1 MAKVITLR
9 VKLSIEDKVKLNFD
23 PSKTKEDQIA
33 KIFADETARTLW
45 LTWRPYHIVNQY
57 FGREVIERARKIKK
71 EKPTTVFALSR
82 CLRSSHF
89 SSGRSNFIE
98 ADIDKWCPIA
108 LPFFTGEKVVSY
120 EVLQNA
126 PGSA

>member
-1 MAKVITLR
+1 VAGRWGI
-9 VKLSIEDKVKLNFD
+9 F
-23 PSKTKEDQIA
+23 PS
-33 KIFADETARTLW
+33 ARSS
-45 LTWRPYHIVNQY
+45 R
-57 FGREVIERARKIKK
+57 K
-71 EKPTTVFALSR
+71 EKMTTNIDPKKNHALLMLAALSR
-82 CLRSSHF
+82 CLRSGHF